1 MYKLMALVVMVINVT
16 SVIVIDDEPELA
28 NLFNAFLIK
37 EGYNV
42 ITFIDPVLAFE
53 YFKKTSDKHSLI
65 ITDMR
70 MPGLSGIDLAKR
82 IREINSKIVIFLMTA
97 FDLWL
102 ERSTRFQIS
111 KNWYVDTKTGP
122 FFFFKG
128 NAT

>member
-1 MYKLMALVVMVINVT
+1 MSSAR

-97 FDLWL
+97 FDISDLKNQPDFKL
-102 ERSTRFQIS
+102 ARIDMLIQKPVRFSYLREMLHNI
-111 KNWYVDTKTGP
+111 WKT
-122 FFFFKG
+122 
-128 NAT
+128 

>member
-1 MYKLMALVVMVINVT
+1 MSSAR

-97 FDLWL
+97 FDISDLKDQPDFKL
-102 ERSTRFQIS
+102 ARIDMLIQKPVRFSYLREIIH
-111 KNWYVDTKTGP
+111 NIWET
-122 FFFFKG
+122 
-128 NAT
+128 

>member
-1 MYKLMALVVMVINVT
+1 MSSAR

-97 FDLWL
+97 FDISDLKDQPDFKL
-102 ERSTRFQIS
+102 ARIDMLIQKPVRFSYLREMIH
-111 KNWYVDTKTGP
+111 NIWET
-122 FFFFKG
+122 
-128 NAT
+128 

>member
-1 MYKLMALVVMVINVT
+1 MSSAR

-37 EGYNV
+37 DGYNV

-97 FDLWL
+97 FDISDLKNQPDFKL
-102 ERSTRFQIS
+102 ARIDMLIQKPVRFSYLREMIH
-111 KNWYVDTKTGP
+111 NIWET
-122 FFFFKG
+122 
-128 NAT
+128 

>member
-1 MYKLMALVVMVINVT
+1 MSSAR

-97 FDLWL
+97 FDISDLKNQPDFKL
-102 ERSTRFQIS
+102 ARIDMLIQKPVRFSYLREIIH
-111 KNWYVDTKTGP
+111 NIWET
-122 FFFFKG
+122 
-128 NAT
+128 

>member
-1 MYKLMALVVMVINVT
+1 MSSAR

-97 FDLWL
+97 FDISDLKNQPDFKL
-102 ERSTRFQIS
+102 ARIDMLIQKPVRFSYLREMIH
-111 KNWYVDTKTGP
+111 NIWKT
-122 FFFFKG
+122 
-128 NAT
+128 

>member
-1 MYKLMALVVMVINVT
+1 MALVVMVINVT

-42 ITFIDPVLAFE
+42 ITFIDTVLAFE

-97 FDLWL
+97 FDL
-102 ERSTRFQIS
+102 
-111 KNWYVDTKTGP
+111 
-122 FFFFKG
+122 
-128 NAT
+128 

>member
-1 MYKLMALVVMVINVT
+1 MSSARF
-16 SVIVIDDEPELA
+16 VIVIDDEPELA

-82 IREINSKIVIFLMTA
+82 IREIYSKIVIFLMTA
-97 FDLWL
+97 FDISDLKNQPDFKL
-102 ERSTRFQIS
+102 ARIDMLIQKPVRFSYLREMLHNI
-111 KNWYVDTKTGP
+111 WKT
-122 FFFFKG
+122 
-128 NAT
+128 